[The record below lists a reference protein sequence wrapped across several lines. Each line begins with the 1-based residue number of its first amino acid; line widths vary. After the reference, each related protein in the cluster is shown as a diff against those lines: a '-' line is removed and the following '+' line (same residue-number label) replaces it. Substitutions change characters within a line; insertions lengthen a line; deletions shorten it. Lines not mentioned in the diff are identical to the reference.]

1 MQTISI
7 ISLKGGVA
15 KTTTAVNMAYILA
28 AVHKKKV
35 LVIGNDKQGN
45 ASKAFDRYDTEDKNT
60 IARAVK
66 NKLAYICSP
75 YRGNAYKRIRNIAY
89 ARHIT
94 RVALELGYTPIAT
107 HLYLPQILND
117 DIPAQRRRGLKA
129 GKDILNTCDT
139 IIIGARYGISEGMA
153 AEIEAAA
160 GKDTIIII

>member
-1 MQTISI
+1 M
-7 ISLKGGVA
+7 
-15 KTTTAVNMAYILA
+15 
-28 AVHKKKV
+28 
-35 LVIGNDKQGN
+35 
-45 ASKAFDRYDTEDKNT
+45 
-60 IARAVK
+60 K

-75 YRGNAYKRIRNIAY
+75 YRGNAYQRIRNIAY

-129 GKDILNTCDT
+129 GKDILNTCGT

-160 GKDTIIII
+160 GKDTIIIDRGGKHENNRGRRRVYYGKDTRGNTRGSSTENR

>member
-1 MQTISI
+1 MSVW
-7 ISLKGGVA
+7 KG
-15 KTTTAVNMAYILA
+15 TTAGFTPA
-28 AVHKKKV
+28 AKK
-35 LVIGNDKQGN
+35 
-45 ASKAFDRYDTEDKNT
+45 
-60 IARAVK
+60 K

-75 YRGNAYKRIRNIAY
+75 YRGNAYQRIRNIAY

-129 GKDILNTCDT
+129 GQVILNACGT
-139 IIIGARYGISEGMA
+139 IIIGARYGVSEGMA
-153 AEIEAAA
+153 AEIKAAA

>member
-1 MQTISI
+1 M
-7 ISLKGGVA
+7 
-15 KTTTAVNMAYILA
+15 
-28 AVHKKKV
+28 
-35 LVIGNDKQGN
+35 
-45 ASKAFDRYDTEDKNT
+45 
-60 IARAVK
+60 K

-89 ARHIT
+89 ARRIT

-129 GKDILNTCDT
+129 GKDIISTCGT
-139 IIIGARYGISEGMA
+139 IIIGTKYGISEGME
-153 AEIEAAA
+153 AEIKAAA

>member
-1 MQTISI
+1 MSVWQR
-7 ISLKGGVA
+7 G
-15 KTTTAVNMAYILA
+15 A
-28 AVHKKKV
+28 AGFIPATRK
-35 LVIGNDKQGN
+35 
-45 ASKAFDRYDTEDKNT
+45 E
-60 IARAVK
+60 

-75 YRGNAYKRIRNIAY
+75 YRGNAYQRIRNIAY

-129 GKDILNTCDT
+129 GKDILNACGT

>member
-1 MQTISI
+1 M
-7 ISLKGGVA
+7 
-15 KTTTAVNMAYILA
+15 
-28 AVHKKKV
+28 
-35 LVIGNDKQGN
+35 
-45 ASKAFDRYDTEDKNT
+45 
-60 IARAVK
+60 K

-75 YRGNAYKRIRNIAY
+75 YRGNAYQRIRNIAY

-117 DIPAQRRRGLKA
+117 NIPAQRRRGLRA
-129 GKDILNTCDT
+129 GKEILNACGT

-160 GKDTIIII
+160 EKDTIIIV